1 MTTTAISA
9 VVPRK
14 RTTLVGQVMS
24 VSSLLR
30 PWVRLDIVLGDG
42 SGSITLR
49 FMGRSVIP
57 GMTAGRQIR
66 VEGTPAIV
74 RGVLL
79 TLNPVYEFLPDTCR
93 SN

>member
-1 MTTTAISA
+1 VTTTAISA

-24 VSSLLR
+24 VSPFLR
-30 PWVRLDIVLGDG
+30 PWVRLDVVLGDG
-42 SGSITLR
+42 SGTIILR
-49 FMGRSVIP
+49 FMGRSVVP
-57 GMTAGRQIR
+57 GMTAGCQIR

-79 TLNPVYEFLPDTCR
+79 MFNPVYEFLPDTCR